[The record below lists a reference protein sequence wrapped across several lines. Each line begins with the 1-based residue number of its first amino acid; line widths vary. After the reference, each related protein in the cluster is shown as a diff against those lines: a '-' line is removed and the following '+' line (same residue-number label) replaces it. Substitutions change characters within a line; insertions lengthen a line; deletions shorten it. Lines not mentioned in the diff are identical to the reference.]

1 MSSSKN
7 DTKEL
12 PKEKKGIFTRL
23 GKFLKGKA
31 TKDAVTEN
39 YDIKEKLGSG
49 TFAVVKMCIDK
60 KTGEKWAIKILDKT
74 SKEANLEMMQ
84 REVEIMEQV
93 EHKNVIYMREMYD
106 TPTKM
111 YLIMELVTGGE
122 LFDRIVGRGSY
133 SEKDASH
140 VVRQIVCAIEYLHAL
155 GIVHRD
161 LKPENLL
168 YASEDQDSDIKI
180 ADFGLSRILPD
191 DAMLKTACG
200 TPGYVAP
207 EVLKGRGYGKEVDMW
222 SVGVIMY
229 ILLCGFPPFYDDNV
243 QVLFEQILSG
253 QFDFPPQY
261 WGGVSES
268 AKDLIRK
275 LLTVDPK
282 KRLNAT
288 AALDHPWLKGE
299 TAPDV
304 HLASTV
310 KSMKSFNARRKLK
323 LAVLATIAINRVSQ
337 AAENSLQ

>member
-1 MSSSKN
+1 MS
-7 DTKEL
+7 
-12 PKEKKGIFTRL
+12 KEKKGGLFTRM
-23 GKFLKGKA
+23 GKFFRGKSS
-31 TKDAVTEN
+31 KDQVLEN

-49 TFAVVKMCIDK
+49 TFAVVKMCVDK

-74 SKEANLEMMQ
+74 AKEANLEMMQ
-84 REVEIMEQV
+84 REVEIMEKV

-122 LFDRIVGRGSY
+122 LFDRIVNRGTY
-133 SEKDASH
+133 SEKDASN
-140 VVRQIVCAIEYLHAL
+140 VVRQIVSAIEYLHTL

-168 YASEDQDSDIKI
+168 YANESHDSDIKI

-191 DAMLKTACG
+191 DALLKTACG

-207 EVLKGRGYGKEVDMW
+207 EVLRGKGYGKEVDMW
-222 SVGVIMY
+222 SVGVILY

-253 QFDFPPQY
+253 HFDFPPTY
-261 WGGVSES
+261 WAGVSES

-275 LLTVDPK
+275 LLNVDPK
-282 KRLNAT
+282 KRLTAT
-288 AALDHPWLKGE
+288 QALDHPWLRGE

-323 LAVLATIAINRVSQ
+323 LAVLATIAINRVAE
-337 AAENSLQ
+337 AAEQVTKS

>member
-1 MSSSKN
+1 MSNNNKK
-7 DTKEL
+7 D
-12 PKEKKGIFTRL
+12 EKKTVFSRL
-23 GKFLKGKA
+23 GKFFRGKS
-31 TKDAVTEN
+31 TKDAVMEN

-49 TFAVVKMCIDK
+49 TFAVVKLCIDK
-60 KTGEKWAIKILDKT
+60 STGEKWAIKILDKT
-74 SKEANLEMMQ
+74 SKDANLEMMS
-84 REVEIMEQV
+84 REVEIMEQIQ
-93 EHKNVIYMREMYD
+93 HKNIIYMREMFD

-122 LFDRIVGRGSY
+122 LFDRIVNRGSY
-133 SEKDASH
+133 SEKDASN
-140 VVRQIVCAIEYLHAL
+140 VVRQIVSAIEYLHSM

-168 YASEDQDSDIKI
+168 YANENPDADIKI

-243 QVLFEQILSG
+243 QILFEQILSG
-253 QFDFPPQY
+253 HFEFPAQY

-275 LLTVDPK
+275 LLTVPVK
-282 KRLNAT
+282 QRLTAT
-288 AALDHPWLKGE
+288 QALQHPWLIGE

-323 LAVLATIAINRVSQ
+323 LAVLATIAINRVAQ
-337 AAENSLQ
+337 AADQAVNEH